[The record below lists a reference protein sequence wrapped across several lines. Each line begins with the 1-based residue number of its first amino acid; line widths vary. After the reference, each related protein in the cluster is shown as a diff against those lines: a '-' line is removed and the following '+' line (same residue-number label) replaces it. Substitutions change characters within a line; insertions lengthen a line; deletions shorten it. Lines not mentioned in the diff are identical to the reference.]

1 MVKIYIDVNSIT
13 TGNGDTEKIQDLY
26 RFSWFIEAL
35 KKLSGTKNIEVFLIT
50 EKEINKTWLNENSI
64 DFDVIT
70 NDNIKTISKE
80 HVLLSF
86 DIVKIVKWENSF
98 GKGILLQ
105 ERDRKENETLWLNVT
120 STQDAI
126 VNKLKNYLHIY

>member
-13 TGNGDTEKIQDLY
+13 TGNSETVKIQDLY

-35 KKLSGTKNIEVFLIT
+35 KKLSETKNIEVLLLT
-50 EKEINKTWLNENSI
+50 EKEIDKTWLNRNNI
-64 DFDVIT
+64 NFDVIT

-86 DIVKIVKWENSF
+86 DIVKIVKWESSF

-105 ERDRKENETLWLNVT
+105 ERDKKEKETLCLNVV